1 MKEKLRLDGKFARK
15 GGLHR
20 TVRFVENKGD
30 SDYWTRKQSDLNR
43 TML

>member
-1 MKEKLRLDGKFARK
+1 MESLLGKEGYID
-15 GGLHR
+15 R